1 MSTSMASVSKFFE
14 SLMRF
19 PVAPDPCGFDDGMDE
34 PEDPSDY
41 LQNDSITND
50 ELRGGLSTLRAE
62 QAASGLTLGKI
73 SMYTHGQHAFAPP
86 SQGVWVCKVPTGPQ
100 VAGLQNDRSI
110 GNSERPH
117 SRCSSSTFDG
127 ADVGGM
133 ISPTSGSTG
142 HVETFCPT
150 SSATTGRSLSMRRR
164 STSHPLAD

>member
-62 QAASGLTLGKI
+62 QVRPLPNKAMVRAAAVKP
-73 SMYTHGQHAFAPP
+73 A
-86 SQGVWVCKVPTGPQ
+86 
-100 VAGLQNDRSI
+100 I
-110 GNSERPH
+110 GT
-117 SRCSSSTFDG
+117 C
-127 ADVGGM
+127 
-133 ISPTSGSTG
+133 
-142 HVETFCPT
+142 
-150 SSATTGRSLSMRRR
+150 
-164 STSHPLAD
+164 